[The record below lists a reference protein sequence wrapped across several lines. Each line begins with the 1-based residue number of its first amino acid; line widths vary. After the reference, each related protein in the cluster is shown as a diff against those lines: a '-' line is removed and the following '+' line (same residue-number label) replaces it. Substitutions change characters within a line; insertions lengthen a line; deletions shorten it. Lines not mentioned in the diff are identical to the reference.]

1 MFKLATGL
9 AKSSCCQIV
18 QQTINFNLLH
28 SSNSKPKGLFL
39 PCFEAN
45 ACIYEQFR
53 SFKKLMEFMPRIHKI
68 LRASLLASA
77 VGLSLL
83 VTTPAFAQTS
93 AAEPLTGE
101 DKTVA
106 TVNGYEIKTS
116 EVRMA
121 FDDVIGQLPNMP
133 PKLRFPFVV
142 EFLIER
148 HLLAQ
153 VAAKDGVGESD
164 DYKRRLAAY
173 QAKALRDSYL
183 AQKISPSVTDDEI
196 KAAYD
201 KESAKVKQTERVRAR
216 HILVA
221 TEKEATDIEAK
232 LKNGDKFED
241 LAKQY
246 SLDGSKDYGGDLGY
260 FTAPEMVKEFSD
272 AAFKLKVGEVSPPV
286 KTDYGWH
293 VIRMDDRKMGAAQPF
308 DQVKSAIRNVLVRDK
323 VQALLAS
330 LQGTAKVEILD
341 PDLKKAQADADAQHK
356 LLLEKQKGDAGAA
369 VAGEQPPG
377 TDDSGKGDLALPDAP
392 QQ

>member
-1 MFKLATGL
+1 
-9 AKSSCCQIV
+9 
-18 QQTINFNLLH
+18 
-28 SSNSKPKGLFL
+28 
-39 PCFEAN
+39 
-45 ACIYEQFR
+45 
-53 SFKKLMEFMPRIHKI
+53 MEFMPSIHN
-68 LRASLLASA
+68 LLKS
-77 VGLSLL
+77 SLL
-83 VTTPAFAQTS
+83 VTAFGVAIAFSSPSFAQSTT
-93 AAEPLTGE
+93 AEPLTGE
-101 DKTVA
+101 DKAVA
-106 TVNGYEIKTS
+106 SVNGYQIKTS

-133 PKLRFPFVV
+133 AKLRFPFVV

-153 VAAKDGVGESD
+153 VAAKDGIGESE

-183 AQKISPSVTDDEI
+183 AQKIAPAVTEDEI
-196 KAAYD
+196 KAAYE

-221 TEKEATDIEAK
+221 SEKEALDIEAK
-232 LKNGDKFED
+232 LKAGSKFED

-260 FTAPEMVKEFSD
+260 FTAPEMVKAFSD
-272 AAFKLKVGEVSPPV
+272 AAFQLKVGEISPPV

-293 VIRMDDRKMGAAQPF
+293 IIRMDDRKMGAAQPY
-308 DQVKSAIRNVLVRDK
+308 DQVKGAIRNVLVRDK

-341 PDLKKAQADADAQHK
+341 EDLKKAQAEADAQHK
-356 LLLEKQKGDAGAA
+356 LLLDKQKNEAGAA
-369 VAGEQPPG
+369 VSGDQPPADG
-377 TDDSGKGDLALPDAP
+377 AITDEGGKGDLALPDAP
-392 QQ
+392 Q

>member
-1 MFKLATGL
+1 
-9 AKSSCCQIV
+9 
-18 QQTINFNLLH
+18 
-28 SSNSKPKGLFL
+28 
-39 PCFEAN
+39 
-45 ACIYEQFR
+45 
-53 SFKKLMEFMPRIHKI
+53 MPRIHNMLKSA
-68 LRASLLASA
+68 LLTSALSFAVLASLPTFAHAQSA
-77 VGLSLL
+77 DTLS
-83 VTTPAFAQTS
+83 
-93 AAEPLTGE
+93 GE
-101 DKTVA
+101 DKVVA

-153 VAAKDGVGESD
+153 VASKDAIGDSD

-183 AQKISPSVTDDEI
+183 AQKISPSVTEEEI

-221 TEKEATDIEAK
+221 TEKEANDIEAK
-232 LKNGDKFED
+232 LLKGDKFED

-272 AAFKLKVGEVSPPV
+272 AAFALKTGETSQPV

-293 VIRMDDRKMGAAQPF
+293 IIRMDDRKMGAAQPY
-308 DQVKSAIRNVLVRDK
+308 DQVKNAIRNVLVRDK
-323 VQALLAS
+323 VQALLAG
-330 LQGTAKVEILD
+330 LQGTAKVEIID
-341 PDLKKAQADADAQHK
+341 PDLKKAQEESQAQRK
-356 LLLEKQKGDAGAA
+356 LQLEKQKGDAGAA
-369 VAGEQPPG
+369 VAGEQPVDG
-377 TDDSGKGDLALPDAP
+377 TDGSGKGDLALPE
-392 QQ
+392 Q

>member
-1 MFKLATGL
+1 
-9 AKSSCCQIV
+9 
-18 QQTINFNLLH
+18 
-28 SSNSKPKGLFL
+28 
-39 PCFEAN
+39 
-45 ACIYEQFR
+45 
-53 SFKKLMEFMPRIHKI
+53 MEFMPRIHTLLKS
-68 LRASLLASA
+68 SLLASA
-77 VGLSLL
+77 VGVALAIS
-83 VTTPAFAQTS
+83 TPVFAQSTT
-93 AAEPLTGE
+93 ADALTGE
-101 DKTVA
+101 DKAVA
-106 TVNGYEIKTS
+106 SVNGYEIKTS

-133 PKLRFPFVV
+133 AKLRFPFVV

-153 VAAKDGVGESD
+153 VAAKEGIGDSD

-183 AQKISPSVTDDEI
+183 AQKIAPAVTEEEI

-221 TEKEATDIEAK
+221 SEKEANDIEEK
-232 LKNGDKFED
+232 LKAGSKFED

-260 FTAPEMVKEFSD
+260 FTAPEMVKAFSD
-272 AAFKLKVGEVSPPV
+272 AAFQLKVGEISPPV

-293 VIRMDDRKMGAAQPF
+293 VIRMDDRKMGAAQPY
-308 DQVKSAIRNVLVRDK
+308 DQVKGAIRNVLVRDK

-341 PDLKKAQADADAQHK
+341 EDLKKAQEDAKAQHQ
-356 LLLEKQKGDAGAA
+356 LLLDKQKNDGAA
-369 VAGEQPPG
+369 AVSGDQPAEG
-377 TDDSGKGDLALPDAP
+377 TVIDEGGKGDLALPDA

>member
-1 MFKLATGL
+1 MEYMPLIQKLL
-9 AKSSCCQIV
+9 
-18 QQTINFNLLH
+18 QTT
-28 SSNSKPKGLFL
+28 
-39 PCFEAN
+39 
-45 ACIYEQFR
+45 
-53 SFKKLMEFMPRIHKI
+53 
-68 LRASLLASA
+68 LLAGAFS
-77 VGLSLL
+77 LSFFGG
-83 VTTPAFAQTS
+83 AYAQTS
-93 AAEPLTGE
+93 AADALSGE

-153 VAAKDGVGESD
+153 VAAKDGVGESE

-183 AQKISPSVTDDEI
+183 AQKISPSVSEEEI

-201 KESAKVKQTERVRAR
+201 KESAKLKQTERVRAR

-221 TEKEATDIEAK
+221 SEKEAGDIEAK
-232 LKNGDKFED
+232 IKSGEKFED

-260 FTAPEMVKEFSD
+260 FTAPEMVKPFSD
-272 AAFKLKVGEVSPPV
+272 AAFNLKVGEVSAPV

-293 VIRMDDRKMGAAQPF
+293 IIRMDDRKMGAAQPF
-308 DQVKSAIRNVLVRDK
+308 DQVKIAIRNVLVREK
-323 VQALLAS
+323 VQALLAG

-341 PDLKKAQADADAQHK
+341 EDLKKSQAEAEAQRK
-356 LLLEKQKGDAGAA
+356 LQQDQQGAA
-369 VAGEQPPG
+369 AIAEPNAGG
-377 TDDSGKGDLALPDAP
+377 AIDGGGKGDLAIPDTT

>member
-1 MFKLATGL
+1 MMGYMKHVHFLLKTALL
-9 AKSSCCQIV
+9 SSLI
-18 QQTINFNLLH
+18 TL
-28 SSNSKPKGLFL
+28 S
-39 PCFEAN
+39 
-45 ACIYEQFR
+45 
-53 SFKKLMEFMPRIHKI
+53 
-68 LRASLLASA
+68 LASGVA
-77 VGLSLL
+77 
-83 VTTPAFAQTS
+83 AQTATS
-93 AAEPLTGE
+93 PATLGGE

-133 PKLRFPFVV
+133 AKLRFPFVV

-153 VAAKDGVGESD
+153 VAAQEGIANSD

-183 AQKISPSVTDDEI
+183 TEKIAPTVTEDEI
-196 KAAYD
+196 KVAYE
-201 KESAKVKQTERVRAR
+201 KEAAKVQQTERIRAR

-221 TEKEATDIEAK
+221 TEKEANDIEAK
-232 LKNGDKFED
+232 LKAGGKFED

-260 FTAPEMVKEFSD
+260 FTAPEMVPEFSK
-272 AAFKLKVGEVSPPV
+272 AAFALKAGEVSAPI

-293 VIRMDDRKMGAAQPF
+293 VIRLDDRKMGSAQPY
-308 DQVKSAIRNVLVRDK
+308 DQVKEAIRNVLVRDK
-323 VQALLAS
+323 VQAKLAS

-341 PDLKKAQADADAQHK
+341 PDLKKAQAEAKAQH
-356 LLLEKQKGDAGAA
+356 DAAPKPQDNGAA
-369 VAGEQPPG
+369 AAVLGQTEDA
-377 TDDSGKGDLALPDAP
+377 GKGDLSLPDANTDP
-392 QQ
+392 KKQ

>member
-1 MFKLATGL
+1 
-9 AKSSCCQIV
+9 
-18 QQTINFNLLH
+18 
-28 SSNSKPKGLFL
+28 
-39 PCFEAN
+39 
-45 ACIYEQFR
+45 
-53 SFKKLMEFMPRIHKI
+53 MEFMPRIHNMLKSALLTSALSI
-68 LRASLLASA
+68 VVLASLPTFAHAQSA
-77 VGLSLL
+77 DTLS
-83 VTTPAFAQTS
+83 
-93 AAEPLTGE
+93 GE
-101 DKTVA
+101 DKVVA

-153 VAAKDGVGESD
+153 VASKDAIGDSD

-183 AQKISPSVTDDEI
+183 AQKISPSVTEEEI
-196 KAAYD
+196 KSAYD

-221 TEKEATDIEAK
+221 TEKEANDIEAK
-232 LKNGDKFED
+232 LLKGDKFED

-272 AAFKLKVGEVSPPV
+272 AAFALKTGETSQPV

-293 VIRMDDRKMGAAQPF
+293 IIRMDDRKMGAAQPY
-308 DQVKSAIRNVLVRDK
+308 DQVKNAIRNVLVRDK
-323 VQALLAS
+323 VQALLAG
-330 LQGTAKVEILD
+330 LQGTAKVEIID
-341 PDLKKAQADADAQHK
+341 PDLKKAQEESQAQRK
-356 LLLEKQKGDAGAA
+356 LQLEKQKGDAGAA
-369 VAGEQPPG
+369 VAGEQPVDG
-377 TDDSGKGDLALPDAP
+377 TDGSGKGDLALPE
-392 QQ
+392 Q

>member
-1 MFKLATGL
+1 MGSMKHVHFSLKTALLAGL
-9 AKSSCCQIV
+9 I
-18 QQTINFNLLH
+18 
-28 SSNSKPKGLFL
+28 GLSFV
-39 PCFEAN
+39 AN
-45 ACIYEQFR
+45 A
-53 SFKKLMEFMPRIHKI
+53 
-68 LRASLLASA
+68 A
-77 VGLSLL
+77 
-83 VTTPAFAQTS
+83 AQTS
-93 AAEPLTGE
+93 PTNLAGE

-133 PKLRFPFVV
+133 AKLRFPFVV

-153 VAAKDGVGESD
+153 VAAQEGVANSE

-183 AQKISPSVTDDEI
+183 LEKLAPTVTEAEI

-201 KESAKVKQTERVRAR
+201 KESAKVQQTERIRAR

-221 TEKEATDIEAK
+221 TEKEANDIEAK
-232 LKNGDKFED
+232 LKGGAKFED

-260 FTAPEMVKEFSD
+260 FTAPEMVPEFSK
-272 AAFKLKVGEVSPPV
+272 AAFALKVGDVSAPI

-293 VIRMDDRKMGAAQPF
+293 VIRLDDRKMGSAQPY
-308 DQVKSAIRNVLVRDK
+308 DQVKEAIKNVLVRDK
-323 VQALLAS
+323 VQAKLAS

-341 PDLKKAQADADAQHK
+341 PDLKKAQEEAKAQQNLAPK
-356 LLLEKQKGDAGAA
+356 KQDNGAA
-369 VAGEQPPG
+369 AAVQGQTEDA
-377 TDDSGKGDLALPDAP
+377 GKGDLVLPDASADP
-392 QQ
+392 AKQ

>member
-1 MFKLATGL
+1 
-9 AKSSCCQIV
+9 
-18 QQTINFNLLH
+18 
-28 SSNSKPKGLFL
+28 
-39 PCFEAN
+39 
-45 ACIYEQFR
+45 
-53 SFKKLMEFMPRIHKI
+53 MEFMPRIHNLLKT
-68 LRASLLASA
+68 SLLASA
-77 VGLSLL
+77 FATALIVLS
-83 VTTPAFAQTS
+83 PSIAQSQS
-93 AAEPLTGE
+93 ADALAGE
-101 DKTVA
+101 DKVVA
-106 TVNGYEIKTS
+106 KVNGYEIKTS

-153 VAAKDGVGESD
+153 VAAKDGIGESE

-183 AQKISPSVTDDEI
+183 AQKISPSVSDDEI

-221 TEKEATDIEAK
+221 TEKEANDIEDK
-232 LKNGDKFED
+232 LKAGSKFED
-241 LAKQY
+241 MAKQY
-246 SLDGSKDYGGDLGY
+246 SMDGSKDYGGDLGY

-272 AAFKLKVGEVSPPV
+272 AAFKLKVGEISPPV

-293 VIRMDDRKMGAAQPF
+293 IIRMDDRKMGAAQPF
-308 DQVKSAIRNVLVRDK
+308 DQVKTAIKNVLVRDK

-330 LQGTAKVEILD
+330 LQGTAKVEIID
-341 PDLKKAQADADAQHK
+341 ADLKKSQEEAQAQHK

-369 VAGEQPPG
+369 VSGDQPADG
-377 TDDSGKGDLALPDAP
+377 AATDGSGKGDLALPDP